1 MDMSLSKLWETVED
15 REAWSVA
22 VHVGCKESDTTEAT
36 YQQHVQMWAVFVQPL
51 NCIQVFITPWTAAY
65 KISLSFT
72 ISQICPTSCPLSQWC
87 HPTISF
93 SVTPFSSCPQSFWAL
108 GSFLMS
114 QFFASGGQS
123 IGASVLV
130 LPMNTQCW
138 FPLGLTD
145 LIFSQAKGL
154 SRVYC
159 SNAIWRHWFFSAQPS
174 LWFNCHILT
183 WPLKKII
190 AFLPRSKHLL
200 ISWL

>member
-1 MDMSLSKLWETVED
+1 MTTHSSILAWRISGHRSL
-15 REAWSVA
+15 
-22 VHVGCKESDTTEAT
+22 VGCHLWGCTKSDTTEAT

-123 IGASVLV
+123 IGASASAPV
-130 LPMNTQCW
+130 LPMNIQGW
-138 FPLGLTD
+138 FVLGFSC
-145 LIFSQAKGL
+145 LISFLSKGL
-154 SRVYC
+154 SRV
-159 SNAIWRHWFFSAQPS
+159 FSSTKFENITAQLS
-174 LWFNCHILT
+174 
-183 WPLKKII
+183 
-190 AFLPRSKHLL
+190 HLYM
-200 ISWL
+200 ITGKSIVWI